1 MHSKISVVIPIY
13 NEEGNIINLIDELI
27 PIVDKIGGEIIIV
40 DDNSNDASR
49 DLILKKKNN
58 VNIEILLLQHAK
70 QYGQSAGLLTGIKA
84 AKNDLI
90 VTLDGDGQNDPKDI
104 TSMLKV
110 WEDNNENSYLLVI
123 GHRQN
128 RQDNWSRRYASLMA
142 KRFRKFILKDST
154 PDSGCGIKVFSR
166 NLFLSLP
173 YFDHIHR
180 FLPALT
186 RRHGGSVI
194 SHIVSHRNRS
204 SGVSKYSNWQRFR
217 VGMIIT
223 NNINL
228 AKKAKYYSFRFL
240 VFFFTWWSYFICI
253 CNL

>member
-40 DDNSNDASR
+40 DDNSDDASR

-58 VNIEILLLQHAK
+58 VNTEILLLQHAK
-70 QYGQSAGLLTGIKA
+70 QYGQSAGLLTGIQA

-104 TSMLKV
+104 ISMLKV
-110 WEDNNENSYLLVI
+110 WEDNNEKSYLLII

-142 KRFRKFILKDST
+142 KRFRKFILKDIT

-217 VGMIIT
+217 VGLIDLYGVSWLI
-223 NNINL
+223 
-228 AKKAKYYSFRFL
+228 KRSSFPIKL
-240 VFFFTWWSYFICI
+240 KDEEK
-253 CNL
+253 

>member
-123 GHRQN
+123 GHRQY

-217 VGMIIT
+217 VGLIDLYGVSWLI
-223 NNINL
+223 
-228 AKKAKYYSFRFL
+228 KRSSFPIKL
-240 VFFFTWWSYFICI
+240 KDEDK
-253 CNL
+253 

>member
-58 VNIEILLLQHAK
+58 VNIEILLLEHAK

-110 WEDNNENSYLLVI
+110 WEDNNENSYVLVI
-123 GHRQN
+123 GHRKN

-142 KRFRKFILKDST
+142 KRFRKFILKDIT

-217 VGMIIT
+217 VGLIDLYGVSWLI
-223 NNINL
+223 
-228 AKKAKYYSFRFL
+228 KRSSFPIKL
-240 VFFFTWWSYFICI
+240 KDEDK
-253 CNL
+253 

>member
-104 TSMLKV
+104 NSMLKV

-217 VGMIIT
+217 VGLIDLYGVSWLI
-223 NNINL
+223 
-228 AKKAKYYSFRFL
+228 KRSSFPIKL
-240 VFFFTWWSYFICI
+240 KDEDK
-253 CNL
+253 

>member
-1 MHSKISVVIPIY
+1 MYSKISVVIPIY

-110 WEDNNENSYLLVI
+110 WEDNTENSYLLVI

-217 VGMIIT
+217 VGLIDLYGVSWLI
-223 NNINL
+223 
-228 AKKAKYYSFRFL
+228 KRSSFPIKL
-240 VFFFTWWSYFICI
+240 KDEDK
-253 CNL
+253 

>member
-104 TSMLKV
+104 NSMLKV
-110 WEDNNENSYLLVI
+110 WESNNENSYLLVI

-217 VGMIIT
+217 VGLIDLYGVSWLI
-223 NNINL
+223 
-228 AKKAKYYSFRFL
+228 KRSSFPIKL
-240 VFFFTWWSYFICI
+240 KDEDK
-253 CNL
+253 

>member
-58 VNIEILLLQHAK
+58 VNIEILLLEHAK

-110 WEDNNENSYLLVI
+110 WEDNNENSYMLVI
-123 GHRQN
+123 GHRKN

-166 NLFLSLP
+166 HLFLSLP

-217 VGMIIT
+217 VGLIDLYGVSWLI
-223 NNINL
+223 
-228 AKKAKYYSFRFL
+228 KRSSFPIKL
-240 VFFFTWWSYFICI
+240 KDEEK
-253 CNL
+253 

>member
-70 QYGQSAGLLTGIKA
+70 QSAGLLTGIKA

-217 VGMIIT
+217 VGLIDLYGVSWLI
-223 NNINL
+223 
-228 AKKAKYYSFRFL
+228 KRSSFPIKL
-240 VFFFTWWSYFICI
+240 KDEDK
-253 CNL
+253 

>member
-58 VNIEILLLQHAK
+58 VNIEILLLEHAR

-123 GHRQN
+123 GYRQN

-142 KRFRKFILKDST
+142 KRFRKFILKDIT

-217 VGMIIT
+217 VGLIDLYGVSWLI
-223 NNINL
+223 
-228 AKKAKYYSFRFL
+228 KRSSFPIKL
-240 VFFFTWWSYFICI
+240 KDEDK
-253 CNL
+253 

>member
-13 NEEGNIINLIDELI
+13 NEAGNIINLIDELI

-40 DDNSNDASR
+40 DDNSDDASR

-58 VNIEILLLQHAK
+58 VNTEILLLQHAK
-70 QYGQSAGLLTGIKA
+70 QYGQSAGLLTGIQA

-104 TSMLKV
+104 ISMLKV
-110 WEDNNENSYLLVI
+110 WEDNNEKSYLLII

-142 KRFRKFILKDST
+142 KRFRKFILKDNT

-217 VGMIIT
+217 VGLIDLYGVSWLI
-223 NNINL
+223 
-228 AKKAKYYSFRFL
+228 KRSSFPIKL
-240 VFFFTWWSYFICI
+240 KDEEK
-253 CNL
+253 

>member
-40 DDNSNDASR
+40 DDNSSDASR

-58 VNIEILLLQHAK
+58 INIEILLLEHAK

-217 VGMIIT
+217 VGLIDLYGVSWLI
-223 NNINL
+223 
-228 AKKAKYYSFRFL
+228 KRSSFPIKL
-240 VFFFTWWSYFICI
+240 K
-253 CNL
+253 NEDK

>member
-40 DDNSNDASR
+40 DDNSDDASR

-58 VNIEILLLQHAK
+58 VNTEILLLQHAK

-104 TSMLKV
+104 ISMLKV
-110 WEDNNENSYLLVI
+110 WEDNNEKSYLLII

-142 KRFRKFILKDST
+142 KRFRKFILKDIT

-166 NLFLSLP
+166 DLFLSLP

-217 VGMIIT
+217 VGLIDLYGVSWLI
-223 NNINL
+223 
-228 AKKAKYYSFRFL
+228 KRSSFPIKL
-240 VFFFTWWSYFICI
+240 KDEEK
-253 CNL
+253 

>member
-40 DDNSNDASR
+40 DDNSDDASR

-123 GHRQN
+123 GHRRN

-217 VGMIIT
+217 VGLIDLYGVSWLI
-223 NNINL
+223 
-228 AKKAKYYSFRFL
+228 KRSSFPIKL
-240 VFFFTWWSYFICI
+240 KDEDK
-253 CNL
+253 

>member
-49 DLILKKKNN
+49 DLVLKKKNN
-58 VNIEILLLQHAK
+58 VNIEILLLEHAK

-142 KRFRKFILKDST
+142 KRFRKFILKDIT

-217 VGMIIT
+217 VGLIDLYGVSWLI
-223 NNINL
+223 
-228 AKKAKYYSFRFL
+228 KRSSFPIKL
-240 VFFFTWWSYFICI
+240 K
-253 CNL
+253 NEDK

>member
-58 VNIEILLLQHAK
+58 VNIEILLLEHAK

-217 VGMIIT
+217 VGLIDLYGVSWLI
-223 NNINL
+223 
-228 AKKAKYYSFRFL
+228 KRSSFPIKL
-240 VFFFTWWSYFICI
+240 K
-253 CNL
+253 NEDK

>member
-58 VNIEILLLQHAK
+58 VNIEILLLEHAK

-110 WEDNNENSYLLVI
+110 WKDNNENSYLLVI

-217 VGMIIT
+217 VGLIDLYGVSWLI
-223 NNINL
+223 
-228 AKKAKYYSFRFL
+228 KRSSFPIKL
-240 VFFFTWWSYFICI
+240 KDEDK
-253 CNL
+253 

>member
-104 TSMLKV
+104 NSMLKV

-142 KRFRKFILKDST
+142 KRFRKFFLKDST

-217 VGMIIT
+217 VGLIDLYGVSWLI
-223 NNINL
+223 
-228 AKKAKYYSFRFL
+228 KRSSFPIKL
-240 VFFFTWWSYFICI
+240 KDEDK
-253 CNL
+253 

>member
-27 PIVDKIGGEIIIV
+27 PIVDKNGGEIIIV

-58 VNIEILLLQHAK
+58 VNIEILLLEHAK

-217 VGMIIT
+217 VGLIDLYGVSWLI
-223 NNINL
+223 
-228 AKKAKYYSFRFL
+228 KRSSFPIKL
-240 VFFFTWWSYFICI
+240 KDEDK
-253 CNL
+253 

>member
-40 DDNSNDASR
+40 DDNSNDGSR

-58 VNIEILLLQHAK
+58 VNTEILLLKHSK

-110 WEDNNENSYLLVI
+110 WEDKNENSYLLVI

-217 VGMIIT
+217 VGLIDLYGVSWLI
-223 NNINL
+223 
-228 AKKAKYYSFRFL
+228 KRSSFPIKL
-240 VFFFTWWSYFICI
+240 EDEEK
-253 CNL
+253 

>member
-58 VNIEILLLQHAK
+58 VNIEILLLEHAK

-110 WEDNNENSYLLVI
+110 WEDNNENSYVLVI
-123 GHRQN
+123 GHRKN

-166 NLFLSLP
+166 HLFLSFP

-217 VGMIIT
+217 VGLIDLYGVSWLI
-223 NNINL
+223 
-228 AKKAKYYSFRFL
+228 KRSSFPIKL
-240 VFFFTWWSYFICI
+240 KDEEK
-253 CNL
+253 

>member
-1 MHSKISVVIPIY
+1 MYSKISVVIPIY
-13 NEEGNIINLIDELI
+13 NEEGSIINLIDELI

-104 TSMLKV
+104 NSMLKV

-142 KRFRKFILKDST
+142 KRFRKLILKDST

-217 VGMIIT
+217 VGLIDLYGVSWLI
-223 NNINL
+223 
-228 AKKAKYYSFRFL
+228 KRSSFPIKL
-240 VFFFTWWSYFICI
+240 KDEDK
-253 CNL
+253 

>member
-1 MHSKISVVIPIY
+1 MYSKISVVIPIY

-217 VGMIIT
+217 VGLIDLYGVSWLI
-223 NNINL
+223 
-228 AKKAKYYSFRFL
+228 KRSSFPIKL
-240 VFFFTWWSYFICI
+240 KDEDK
-253 CNL
+253 

>member
-13 NEEGNIINLIDELI
+13 NEAGNIINLIDELI

-58 VNIEILLLQHAK
+58 VNTEILLLQHAK
-70 QYGQSAGLLTGIKA
+70 QYGQSAGLLTGIQA

-104 TSMLKV
+104 NSMLKV

-217 VGMIIT
+217 VGLIDLYGVSWLI
-223 NNINL
+223 
-228 AKKAKYYSFRFL
+228 KRSSFPIKL
-240 VFFFTWWSYFICI
+240 KDEDK
-253 CNL
+253 

>member
-58 VNIEILLLQHAK
+58 VNIEILLLEHAK

-166 NLFLSLP
+166 HLFLSLP

-217 VGMIIT
+217 VGLIDLYGVSWLI
-223 NNINL
+223 
-228 AKKAKYYSFRFL
+228 KRSSFPIKL
-240 VFFFTWWSYFICI
+240 KDEDK
-253 CNL
+253 

>member
-58 VNIEILLLQHAK
+58 VNIEILLLEHAK

-104 TSMLKV
+104 TSMLKI
-110 WEDNNENSYLLVI
+110 WEDNNENSCLLVI

-142 KRFRKFILKDST
+142 KRFRKFILKDIT

-217 VGMIIT
+217 VGLIDLYGVSWLIRRS
-223 NNINL
+223 
-228 AKKAKYYSFRFL
+228 SFPIKL
-240 VFFFTWWSYFICI
+240 KDEEK
-253 CNL
+253 

>member
-27 PIVDKIGGEIIIV
+27 PIVDKIGGEIVIV
-40 DDNSNDASR
+40 DDNSNDTSR

-217 VGMIIT
+217 VGLIDLYGVSWLI
-223 NNINL
+223 
-228 AKKAKYYSFRFL
+228 KRSSFPIKL
-240 VFFFTWWSYFICI
+240 KDEDK
-253 CNL
+253 

>member
-49 DLILKKKNN
+49 DLILKKKSN

-217 VGMIIT
+217 VGLIDLYGVSWLI
-223 NNINL
+223 
-228 AKKAKYYSFRFL
+228 KRSSFPIKL
-240 VFFFTWWSYFICI
+240 KDEDK
-253 CNL
+253 

>member
-27 PIVDKIGGEIIIV
+27 PIVHKIGGEIIIV
-40 DDNSNDASR
+40 DDNSNDGSR

-58 VNIEILLLQHAK
+58 VNTEILLLQHAK
-70 QYGQSAGLLTGIKA
+70 QYGQSAGLLTGIQA

-104 TSMLKV
+104 ISMLKV
-110 WEDNNENSYLLVI
+110 WEDNTENNYLLVI

-128 RQDNWSRRYASLMA
+128 RQDNWSRKYASLMA
-142 KRFRKFILKDST
+142 KRFRKFILKDIT
-154 PDSGCGIKVFSR
+154 PDSGCGIKVFPR

-217 VGMIIT
+217 VGLIDLYGVSWLI
-223 NNINL
+223 
-228 AKKAKYYSFRFL
+228 KRSSFPIKL
-240 VFFFTWWSYFICI
+240 KDEEK
-253 CNL
+253 

>member
-1 MHSKISVVIPIY
+1 MDL
-13 NEEGNIINLIDELI
+13 IIN
-27 PIVDKIGGEIIIV
+27 KIKRSLTFNYNVLFI

-217 VGMIIT
+217 VGLIDLYGVSWLI
-223 NNINL
+223 
-228 AKKAKYYSFRFL
+228 KRSSFPIKL
-240 VFFFTWWSYFICI
+240 KDEDK
-253 CNL
+253 

>member
-40 DDNSNDASR
+40 DDNSDDASR

-104 TSMLKV
+104 ISMLKV

-204 SGVSKYSNWQRFR
+204 SGVSKYNNWQRFR
-217 VGMIIT
+217 VGLIDLYGVSWLI
-223 NNINL
+223 
-228 AKKAKYYSFRFL
+228 KRSSFPIKL
-240 VFFFTWWSYFICI
+240 KDEDK
-253 CNL
+253 

>member
-27 PIVDKIGGEIIIV
+27 PIVSKIGGEIIIV
-40 DDNSNDASR
+40 DDNSSDASR

-58 VNIEILLLQHAK
+58 INIEILLLEHAK

-142 KRFRKFILKDST
+142 KRFRKFILKDIT

-217 VGMIIT
+217 VGLIDLYGVSWLIRRS
-223 NNINL
+223 
-228 AKKAKYYSFRFL
+228 SFPIKL
-240 VFFFTWWSYFICI
+240 KDEEK
-253 CNL
+253 